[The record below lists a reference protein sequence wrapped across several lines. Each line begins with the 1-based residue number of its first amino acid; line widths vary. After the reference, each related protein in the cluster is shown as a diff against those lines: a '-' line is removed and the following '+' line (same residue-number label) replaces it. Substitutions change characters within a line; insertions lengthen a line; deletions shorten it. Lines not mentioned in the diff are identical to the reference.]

1 MRFDPGKHH
10 RRSIRLKQYDY
21 TQTGAYFVTACTQNR
36 ECFFGEIVDGVM
48 RLTYVGEMIQKIWQ
62 ELPEYYAGVGIDV
75 FTIMPN
81 HIHGIIILTNVGD
94 PTIGAGPPVG
104 AGPVGVGPRA
114 YPHPITGQPRGVVP
128 TGQVVAPMVLS
139 LPDVVHRFK
148 SLTTARY
155 RKGVSENRWM
165 PLCNRLWQ
173 HNYYE
178 HIIRNEDELNR
189 IRQYIE
195 DNPLKWEMDREN
207 PTAQE
212 IKNREIWQV

>member
-21 TQTGAYFVTACTQNR
+21 TRVGAYFVTACTQNR

-48 RLTYVGEMIQKIWQ
+48 RLADVGEMIQKIWQ
-62 ELPEYYAGVGIDV
+62 ELPEYYAGVGVDV

-81 HIHGIIILTNVGD
+81 HIHGIIVLTHV
-94 PTIGAGPPVG
+94 GAGAPVG
-104 AGPVGVGPRA
+104 AGPCACPA
-114 YPHPITGQPRGVVP
+114 VP
-128 TGQVVAPMVLS
+128 TGRPQGVAPTVMSLS
-139 LPDVVHRFK
+139 DVVHRFK
-148 SLTTARY
+148 SLTTALY
-155 RKGVSENRWM
+155 RQGVTENGWV
-165 PLCNRLWQ
+165 PFCNRLWQ
-173 HNYYE
+173 RNYYE

-195 DNPLKWEMDREN
+195 DNPLKWEMDMEN

-212 IKNREIWQV
+212 TKNKEVWQV

>member
-21 TQTGAYFVTACTQNR
+21 THMGAYFVTACTQNR
-36 ECFFGEIVDGVM
+36 ECFFGEIVDGMM
-48 RLTYVGEMIQKIWQ
+48 RLADVGEMIQKTWQ

-81 HIHGIIILTNVGD
+81 HIHGIIILTYDGSD
-94 PTIGAGPPVG
+94 PHVGAGP
-104 AGPVGVGPRA
+104 PVGVGPRA
-114 YPHPITGQPRGVVP
+114 YPNPITGQPQGVVP
-128 TGQVVAPMVLS
+128 TGQSQVVAPTVMS

-155 RKGVSENRWM
+155 RKGVTENRWM
-165 PLCNRLWQ
+165 QSCTRLWQ
-173 HNYYE
+173 RNYYE
-178 HIIRNEDELNR
+178 HIIRNEDELNS

-207 PTAQE
+207 PTAHKTNNNE
-212 IKNREIWQV
+212 VWQV